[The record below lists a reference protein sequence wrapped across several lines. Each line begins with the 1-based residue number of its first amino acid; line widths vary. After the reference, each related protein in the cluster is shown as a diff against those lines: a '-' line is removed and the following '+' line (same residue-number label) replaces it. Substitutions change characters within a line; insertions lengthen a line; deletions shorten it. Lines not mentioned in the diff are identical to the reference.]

1 MGLVLV
7 VEDDTSTMF
16 VICSLVQRMGHI
28 PIRAR
33 NGRVA
38 WEILQDNHDGID
50 LVITD
55 LMMPEMDGH
64 ELIVKI
70 REDIKTAKKPII
82 VQSAY
87 LGVKGTREL
96 MEQGADAVIPKPI
109 DGQYLMDHIARHI
122 ALATPEK
129 SKSPNISNQRLA

>member
-1 MGLVLV
+1 MNARALPAYVCNWPGEMTEVLV
-7 VEDDTSTMF
+7 MRKREK
-16 VICSLVQRMGHI
+16 RM
-28 PIRAR
+28 R

-122 ALATPEK
+122 ALNTPEK
-129 SKSPNISNQRLA
+129 SKSANLSNQRLA